1 MNFKAFVLIIIMF
14 ITIINA
20 DLTGYNRMLNRYGRH
35 IGARRATT
43 RFRIKK
49 NMLDQYVLYF
59 KMSYKNNLL
68 TKFHFTENSIKIS
81 K

>member
-1 MNFKAFVLIIIMF
+1 MNFKAFVFIIIMV

-43 RFRIKK
+43 LRIKK
-49 NMLDQYVLYF
+49 NIMNQYVLYF

-68 TKFHFTENSIKIS
+68 KKFNFTENSIKIS

>member
-1 MNFKAFVLIIIMF
+1 MLINIVD
-14 ITIINA
+14 A

-35 IGARRATT
+35 IGARRAST

-49 NMLDQYVLYF
+49 NIMDQYVLYF
-59 KMSYKNNLL
+59 KISYKNNLL
-68 TKFHFTENSIKIS
+68 KKINFTENSIKIS

>member
-14 ITIINA
+14 ITIVDA

-35 IGARRATT
+35 IGARRSTNL
-43 RFRIKK
+43 RIKK
-49 NMLDQYVLYF
+49 KIMDQYLLYF
-59 KMSYKNNLL
+59 KMSYQKSLL
-68 TKFHFTENSIKIS
+68 QKFNFSENSIKLS

>member
-1 MNFKAFVLIIIMF
+1 MF

-35 IGARRATT
+35 IWARRATT

>member
-1 MNFKAFVLIIIMF
+1 MF
-14 ITIINA
+14 INIVDA

-35 IGARRATT
+35 IGARRAST

-49 NMLDQYVLYF
+49 NIMDQYVLYF
-59 KMSYKNNLL
+59 KISYKNNLL
-68 TKFHFTENSIKIS
+68 KKINFTENSIKIS